1 MDASISEKN
10 ATAAII
16 HAAAAAL
23 ERELGIGALSPRS
36 AMRVVP
42 GLIASGLKSLPHGS
56 SRRTGRCRFLWERL
70 QGTSKN
76 PAFG

>member
-16 HAAAAAL
+16 HAAAAL

-36 AMRVVP
+36 AMCVVP

-56 SRRTGRCRFLWERL
+56 SPGCI
-70 QGTSKN
+70 G
-76 PAFG
+76 

>member
-23 ERELGIGALSPRS
+23 ERDVGIGALSPRS

-42 GLIASGLKSLPHGS
+42 GT
-56 SRRTGRCRFLWERL
+56 SRRD
-70 QGTSKN
+70 
-76 PAFG
+76 

>member
-23 ERELGIGALSPRS
+23 EWDVGIGALSPRS
-36 AMRVVP
+36 ALRVVP
-42 GLIASGLKSLPHGS
+42 ETIASGLKSLPHDS
-56 SRRTGRCRFLWERL
+56 SRRAGQCCLL
-70 QGTSKN
+70 
-76 PAFG
+76 